1 MDTNQANVAPAPSP
15 ARASPSAHPFGCS
28 AHSSPPHLQLD
39 PTVGCFFPTVET
51 ELIKPLDDGFF
62 WVHLPLEV
70 QFLGRQPYRA
80 GTRAVRGVV
89 KSSSSPAA
97 ATAIQCMA
105 PLPKSKYLGP
115 GLGGVMAPN
124 HRQYKPSG
132 RGVREAQGH
141 QLVPSPPV
149 EETQPGADCSLCR
162 RSSQRRSCSC
172 SQTTPLPLWDLILG
186 TDKAPASTACLGR
199 ELFSPALCPPL
210 HITAISLPRKVS
222 GQGIQTLPPLML
234 WSAKPFLLSALQ
246 HGLSPLLTISEAAAQ
261 GALSYLGCRSSALPA
276 GAAH

>member
-1 MDTNQANVAPAPSP
+1 MLAFFGYISLWRCSSQAKS
-15 ARASPSAHPFGCS
+15 
-28 AHSSPPHLQLD
+28 L
-39 PTVGCFFPTVET
+39 
-51 ELIKPLDDGFF
+51 
-62 WVHLPLEV
+62 
-70 QFLGRQPYRA
+70 YRA

-186 TDKAPASTACLGR
+186 TDQAPASTACLGR

-234 WSAKPFLLSALQ
+234 WSAKPFFLSALQ
-246 HGLSPLLTISEAAAQ
+246 HRLSPLLIIREAAAQ
-261 GALSYLGCRSSALPA
+261 GALSYLGCRGSALPA